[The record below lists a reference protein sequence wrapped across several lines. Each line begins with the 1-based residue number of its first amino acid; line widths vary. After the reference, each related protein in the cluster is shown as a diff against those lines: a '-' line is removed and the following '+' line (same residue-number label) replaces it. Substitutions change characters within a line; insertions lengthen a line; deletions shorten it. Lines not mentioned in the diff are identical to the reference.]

1 EHAKLNDTLH
11 ANLQELFG
19 IHDIAV
25 FKHLAAMVRAG
36 KVVDANGDDV
46 YFTGANGTRGLAG
59 MRLPIGF
66 IHGEKNETYL
76 PESTALTYDMLRN
89 RFPEQPYERHLIP
102 GYGHIDCMFGKNA
115 PVDVYPVIVQYLNA
129 H

>member
-1 EHAKLNDTLH
+1 
-11 ANLQELFG
+11 
-19 IHDIAV
+19 
-25 FKHLAAMVRAG
+25 
-36 KVVDANGDDV
+36 
-46 YFTGANGTRGLAG
+46 
-59 MRLPIGF
+59 
-66 IHGEKNETYL
+66 
-76 PESTALTYDMLRN
+76 MLRS